1 MGNIRG
7 EWGRGMS
14 AAGCLKILLKFYEE
28 SIYFMEV
35 VKIADGD
42 KWKYEDL
49 LLLADEQM
57 SMIEKYVY
65 RGEMFVLYDGGV
77 RSCCVVTQEGQD
89 IFEIKNIA
97 TLPQYQR
104 QGYGRYL
111 IEYIIGYY
119 QNDARELYVGTG
131 DSPVTLNFY
140 IKCGFVL
147 SHVVKNFFID
157 NYDHPI
163 YEDGKQLVD
172 MIYLKRVIS

>member
-1 MGNIRG
+1 
-7 EWGRGMS
+7 
-14 AAGCLKILLKFYEE
+14 
-28 SIYFMEV
+28 MEV

-42 KWKYEDL
+42 KLKYKDL

-57 SMIEKYVY
+57 SMIETYVY

-77 RSCCVVTQEGQD
+77 RASCVVTQEGRG

-111 IEYIIGYY
+111 IEYIIDYY
-119 QNDARELYVGTG
+119 QGDVCELYVGTG
-131 DSPVTLNFY
+131 DSPMTLAFY
-140 IKCGFVL
+140 TKCGFVP

-163 YEDGKQLVD
+163 YEDGTQLVD